1 MIKIVKTYIMFREES
16 LWIKGAIE
24 KLNHLPNS
32 NEVANIG
39 SSTEHFRK
47 TIQPHIHN
55 NIIAPLQYLGWQVV
69 NVDVKPEQGVDIIA
83 DVTSIDFSKN
93 IKDKFAL
100 TICTNL
106 LEHVDDID
114 LVINNLIAIT
124 KSGGY
129 ILITVPYKYKIHL
142 DPIDNGFRPTPQE
155 IVMLFKQTADKMI
168 DSKIISVSD
177 IDQYHIR
184 KSRFP
189 VWGYRERIAFYF
201 GKRHKT
207 SGVLFSI
214 KK

>member
-1 MIKIVKTYIMFREES
+1 MFREES
-16 LWIKGAIE
+16 LWIKGAIQ
-24 KLNHLPNS
+24 KLKPSGNE

-47 TIQPHIHN
+47 VIQPHIHN
-55 NIIAPLQYLGWQVV
+55 NIIDTLQSSGWKVINVDLKKEPGVDLVADVTKPDFAAPLQ
-69 NVDVKPEQGVDIIA
+69 NR
-83 DVTSIDFSKN
+83 
-93 IKDKFAL
+93 FAL

-106 LEHVDDID
+106 LEHVEDID
-114 LVINNLIAIT
+114 LVINNLIAVT
-124 KSGGY
+124 KSGGHL
-129 ILITVPYKYKIHL
+129 LITVPYKYKIHL

-155 IVMLFKQTADKMI
+155 IVKRFKAADNSVV

-177 IDQYHIR
+177 IDQYRIR
-184 KSRFP
+184 KSGFP
-189 VWGYRERIAFYF
+189 IWGYRERIGFYL